1 MELRE
6 ARRRI
11 EEQADLHA
19 FISISDEEGVGTVV
33 AVKDLVD
40 VAGMVTTAGGVILPN
55 EPAEHD
61 APVVGRLRREGCVVV
76 GKTNLHE
83 FAFGVT
89 SNNPHYGAVRN
100 PHDPTRVAGG
110 SSGGSAVAVAAGMC
124 DWAIGSDTGGSI
136 RVPASLCGVVGFK
149 PALGT
154 IDLTGVIPLS
164 WSLDTL
170 GPMAADVT
178 VVARA
183 FSMMSGEAVS
193 TESPNPPR
201 LAVPRDWIAGLDEPT
216 QRAWRLVSRGW
227 PEIEFVDRD
236 RLFRAGLTI
245 LLVEAATYH
254 RRWAEECPEK
264 YGADVLA
271 HLKRGLGV
279 PGVDYVAAMRER
291 SRLVEEVDQAMDG
304 IDALLLPATAIV
316 APLVEAGDEVREP
329 LTRFTR
335 PFNTTGQPVV
345 TLPAPVSG
353 LPVGMQVVGRT
364 NVETLR
370 TARWLEREGHN
381 LSPGKPRTSFRL
393 CSAATRSHRSGA
405 SRASGSAVRRSAGCE
420 SSSSSP
426 RSRECGC
433 WTSPADR
440 EP

>member
-61 APVVGRLRREGCVVV
+61 APVVERLRRDGCVVI

-100 PHDPTRVAGG
+100 PRDPTRVAGG

-149 PALGT
+149 PAFGT

-170 GPMAADVT
+170 GPMASDVSA
-178 VVARA
+178 VAKA
-183 FSMMSGEAVS
+183 FSMMSGEAAS
-193 TESPNPPR
+193 TDDLRRPR
-201 LAVPRDWIAGLDEPT
+201 LAVPRGWIAGLDEPT
-216 QRAWRLVSRGW
+216 ERAWEMVSRGR

-245 LLVEAATYH
+245 LLVEAATFH
-254 RRWAEECPEK
+254 RRWVAEFPEK

-316 APLVEAGDEVREP
+316 APLIEAGDEVREP

-353 LPVGMQVVGRT
+353 LPVGIQVVGRT

-370 TARWLEREGHN
+370 TARWLEQEWQI
-381 LSPGKPRTSFRL
+381 LSP
-393 CSAATRSHRSGA
+393 
-405 SRASGSAVRRSAGCE
+405 
-420 SSSSSP
+420 
-426 RSRECGC
+426 
-433 WTSPADR
+433 
-440 EP
+440 